1 MSGHNPRRTN
11 STKRNALR
19 KRVLR
24 EESVCGICTA
34 PVDVTLPHGMP
45 ESPEVDEI
53 VPVSKGGDPYDRK
66 NCRLVHR
73 LCNQRRGNGDR
84 DTLKEVQVAPL
95 RTSRQW

>member
-1 MSGHNPRRTN
+1 MAHNPCRTN

-24 EESVCGICTA
+24 EEDTCGICQG

-53 VPVSKGGDPYDRK
+53 IPVSKGGDPYDRK
-66 NCRLVHR
+66 NCRLTHR
-73 LCNQRRGNGDR
+73 LCNQKRGNGDR
-84 DTLKEVQVAPL
+84 KAVEGPMVPLK
-95 RTSRQW
+95 TSRQW